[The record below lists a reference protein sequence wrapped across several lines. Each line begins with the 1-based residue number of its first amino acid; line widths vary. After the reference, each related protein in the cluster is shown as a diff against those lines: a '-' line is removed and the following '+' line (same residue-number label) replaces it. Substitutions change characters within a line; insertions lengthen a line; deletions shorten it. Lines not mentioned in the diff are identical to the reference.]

1 MLKWV
6 TLPEYK
12 KMTGLSRETFLI
24 LVGTGEVTAVRT
36 EGGQW
41 RIKVEESPEL
51 LELRDEIVGLN
62 SKLDILCS
70 HLGVQ
75 M

>member
-1 MLKWV
+1 MAKWV
-6 TLPEYK
+6 TLPEYM
-12 KMTGLSRETFLI
+12 KMTGLSRETFAI
-24 LVGTGEVTAVRT
+24 LVESGEVTAVKT

-51 LELRDEIVGLN
+51 LELRDEIVDLN
-62 SKLDILCS
+62 SKLEVLCN

-75 M
+75 A